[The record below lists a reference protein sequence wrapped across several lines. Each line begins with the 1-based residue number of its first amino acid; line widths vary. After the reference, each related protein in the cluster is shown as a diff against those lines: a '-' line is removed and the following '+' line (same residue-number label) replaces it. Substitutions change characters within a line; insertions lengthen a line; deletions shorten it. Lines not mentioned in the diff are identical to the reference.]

1 MSTDEMNTD
10 APSSTPRTGTTGGP
24 VGADR
29 VENREPAWLLVTR
42 REIVSRIT
50 DKSFLIGTVLM
61 IAMIVGFI
69 GFTAWQDERTDEV
82 TLGATPD
89 AVAMA
94 TAIADNA
101 SEVDDRVEVTLVE
114 LDDEQDARTA
124 VREQDVDAWLH
135 PVDGGWELTTE
146 SSEEDSLT
154 DVARVVV
161 RQQVLADNAAELG
174 TSVDDLEAGSTVSTA
189 FLRGDAEKAGVAE
202 AVGFVFVFLFYFA
215 ALVFGMQ
222 LASSVI
228 EEKQSR
234 IVEIIA
240 AAIPLRHLLAGKVL
254 GNTALAVIQLL
265 VYLAVGL
272 VGMSFTSFKSYVPAL
287 SGPTAWFI
295 GFFLA
300 GFIALACL
308 WAVAGS
314 LASRT
319 EDLQA
324 TSTPLTMLMLVMFF
338 GGLSLDGRGQVI
350 ASFVPPVSAVVMPKR
365 ILAGGVAWWE
375 PLVALGL
382 LAVFAAIT
390 VWVGERLYRRALLQT
405 GGRVSLRQAWSA
417 AE

>member
-1 MSTDEMNTD
+1 MSTDT
-10 APSSTPRTGTTGGP
+10 SSPDNQDS
-24 VGADR
+24 DR
-29 VENREPAWLLVTR
+29 RDEPAWLLVTR
-42 REIVSRIT
+42 REVVSRIT
-50 DKSFLIGTVLM
+50 DKSFLLGTAFMVVL
-61 IAMIVGFI
+61 IAGFI
-69 GFTAWQDERTDEV
+69 GFSAWQEERTDVV
-82 TLGATPD
+82 TLAATPD
-89 AVAMA
+89 AAAMA
-94 TAIADNA
+94 TAVADAAPEVDENVEVTVV
-101 SEVDDRVEVTLVE
+101 EVDDRAAAESALRE
-114 LDDEQDARTA
+114 DEA
-124 VREQDVDAWLH
+124 DAWLH
-135 PVDGGWELTTE
+135 PTDDGWQLTSE
-146 SSEEDSLT
+146 SSEQGSLT
-154 DVARVVV
+154 NVVEVVV
-161 RQQVLADNAAELG
+161 QQQVLADNAAEVG
-174 TSVDDLEAGSTVSTA
+174 TTVESLQAGSTVTTD

-240 AAIPLRHLLAGKVL
+240 AAIPVRHLLAGKVL
-254 GNTALAVIQLL
+254 GNTALAVIQLM
-265 VYLAVGL
+265 VYLVVGL
-272 VGMSFTSFKSYVPAL
+272 VGLSFTSYKSYVPAL

-365 ILAGGVAWWE
+365 ILAGGVEWWE
-375 PLVALGL
+375 PLLALGL
-382 LAVFAAIT
+382 LAAFAAVT
-390 VWVGERLYRRALLQT
+390 VWIGERLYRRALLQT

>member
-1 MSTDEMNTD
+1 MSTDKPRPDKPSPDNLGTD
-10 APSSTPRTGTTGGP
+10 HLGT
-24 VGADR
+24 DR
-29 VENREPAWLLVTR
+29 RDEPAWLLVTR
-42 REIVSRIT
+42 REVVSRIT
-50 DKSFLIGTVLM
+50 DKSFLLGTAFMVVL
-61 IAMIVGFI
+61 IAGFI
-69 GFTAWQDERTDEV
+69 GFNAWQEERTETV
-82 TLGATPD
+82 TLAATPD
-89 AVAMA
+89 AAAMA
-94 TAIADNA
+94 TAVADAAPGVDENVEVTVV
-101 SEVDDRVEVTLVE
+101 EVDDRAAAESALRE
-114 LDDEQDARTA
+114 DEA
-124 VREQDVDAWLH
+124 DAWLH
-135 PVDGGWELTTE
+135 PTDDGWQLTSE
-146 SSEEDSLT
+146 SSEQGSLT
-154 DVARVVV
+154 DVVEVVV
-161 RQQVLADNAAELG
+161 QQQVLADNAAEVG
-174 TSVDDLEAGSTVSTA
+174 TTVESLQAGSTVTTA
-189 FLRGDAEKAGVAE
+189 FLRGDAEKAAVAQ

-240 AAIPLRHLLAGKVL
+240 AAIPVRHLLAGKVL
-254 GNTALAVIQLL
+254 GNTALAVIQLM
-265 VYLAVGL
+265 VYLVVGL
-272 VGMSFTSFKSYVPAL
+272 VGLSFTSYKSYVPAL

-338 GGLSLDGRGQVI
+338 GGLSLDGRAQVI

-365 ILAGGVAWWE
+365 ILAGGVEWWE
-375 PLVALGL
+375 PLLALGL
-382 LAVFAAIT
+382 LAVFAAVT
-390 VWVGERLYRRALLQT
+390 VWIGERLYRRALLQT

>member
-1 MSTDEMNTD
+1 MSTDQPTN
-10 APSSTPRTGTTGGP
+10 
-24 VGADR
+24 DR
-29 VENREPAWLLVTR
+29 PTNDRPTNDRPTNDRRDEPAWLLVTR
-42 REIVSRIT
+42 REVVSRIT
-50 DKSFLIGTVLM
+50 DKSFLLGTAFMVVL
-61 IAMIVGFI
+61 IAGFI
-69 GFTAWQDERTDEV
+69 GFSAWQEERTDSV
-82 TLGATPD
+82 TLAATPD
-89 AVAMA
+89 SASMA
-94 TAIADNA
+94 TAVADAAPEVDENVEVTVV
-101 SEVDDRVEVTLVE
+101 EVDDRDAAEAALR
-114 LDDEQDARTA
+114 DDE
-124 VREQDVDAWLH
+124 VDAWLH
-135 PVDGGWELTTE
+135 PTEDGWQLTSE
-146 SSEEDSLT
+146 SSEQGSLT
-154 DVARVVV
+154 DVVRTVVQ
-161 RQQVLADNAAELG
+161 QQVLADNAADVG
-174 TSVDDLEAGSTVSTA
+174 TTVEDLQAGSTVTTA
-189 FLRGDAEKAGVAE
+189 FLRGDAERAGVAE

-265 VYLAVGL
+265 VYLVVGL
-272 VGMSFTSFKSYVPAL
+272 VGLSFTSYKSYVPAL

-295 GFFLA
+295 AFFLA
-300 GFIALACL
+300 GFVALACL

-365 ILAGGVAWWE
+365 ILAGGVEWWE

-382 LAVFAAIT
+382 LAAFAAVT

>member
-1 MSTDEMNTD
+1 MSTHDNG
-10 APSSTPRTGTTGGP
+10 SSRT
-24 VGADR
+24 
-29 VENREPAWLLVTR
+29 EPAWMLVTR
-42 REIVSRIT
+42 REVVSRIT
-50 DKSFLIGTVLM
+50 DKSFLIGTALM
-61 IAMIVGFI
+61 VVMIVGFI
-69 GFTAWQDERTDEV
+69 GFTAWQDTRTETV

-94 TAIADNA
+94 TTVEQAAP
-101 SEVDDRVEVTLVE
+101 EVDDEMEVTVVE
-114 LDDEQDARTA
+114 LDDRAAAEAALRGD
-124 VREQDVDAWLH
+124 EVDAWLH
-135 PVDGGWELTTE
+135 PVDDGWELTSE
-146 SSEEDSLT
+146 SSEQDSLT
-154 DVARVVV
+154 DLVRTVV
-161 RQQVLADNAAELG
+161 RGQVLSDNAAGVGSTVQE
-174 TSVDDLEAGSTVSTA
+174 LEAGSDVTTA
-189 FLRGDAEKAGVAE
+189 FLRGDAEKAAVAE

-254 GNTALAVIQLL
+254 GNTALAVIQLMIYL
-265 VYLAVGL
+265 VVGL
-272 VGMSFTSFKSYVPAL
+272 IGLTFTSYTSYVPAL
-287 SGPTAWFI
+287 TGPTAWFI

-300 GFIALACL
+300 GFVALACL

-338 GGLSLDGRGQVI
+338 AGLSLDGRGQVI

-365 ILAGGVAWWE
+365 ILSGGVEWWE

-382 LAVFAAIT
+382 LAVFAVVT

>member
-1 MSTDEMNTD
+1 MTTDK
-10 APSSTPRTGTTGGP
+10 SSPDDNVDNDLR
-24 VGADR
+24 D
-29 VENREPAWLLVTR
+29 EPPWLLVTR
-42 REIVSRIT
+42 REVVSRIT
-50 DKSFLIGTVLM
+50 DKSFLLGTAFMVVL
-61 IAMIVGFI
+61 IAGFI
-69 GFTAWQDERTDEV
+69 GFNAWQEERTETV
-82 TLGATPD
+82 TLAATPD
-89 AVAMA
+89 AAAMA
-94 TAIADNA
+94 TAVADAAPGVDENVEVTVV
-101 SEVDDRVEVTLVE
+101 EVDDRAAAESALRE
-114 LDDEQDARTA
+114 DE
-124 VREQDVDAWLH
+124 VDAWLH
-135 PVDGGWELTTE
+135 PTDDGWQLTSE
-146 SSEEDSLT
+146 SSEQGALT
-154 DVARVVV
+154 GVVEVVV
-161 RQQVLADNAAELG
+161 QQQVLADNAAEVG
-174 TSVDDLEAGSTVSTA
+174 TTVESLQAGSTVTTA

-240 AAIPLRHLLAGKVL
+240 AAIPVRHLLAGKVL
-254 GNTALAVIQLL
+254 GNTALAVIQLM
-265 VYLAVGL
+265 VYLVVGL
-272 VGMSFTSFKSYVPAL
+272 VGLSFTSYKSYVPAL

-365 ILAGGVAWWE
+365 ILAGGVEWWE
-375 PLVALGL
+375 PLLALGL
-382 LAVFAAIT
+382 LAAFAAVT
-390 VWVGERLYRRALLQT
+390 VWIGERLYRRALLQT

>member
-1 MSTDEMNTD
+1 MSTDT
-10 APSSTPRTGTTGGP
+10 SSPDKSSP
-24 VGADR
+24 DNLDADR
-29 VENREPAWLLVTR
+29 RDEPAWLLVTR
-42 REIVSRIT
+42 REVVSRIT
-50 DKSFLIGTVLM
+50 DKSFLLGTAFMVVL
-61 IAMIVGFI
+61 IAGFI
-69 GFTAWQDERTDEV
+69 GFSAWQEERTDVV
-82 TLGATPD
+82 TLAATPD
-89 AVAMA
+89 AAAMA
-94 TAIADNA
+94 TAVADAAPGVDENVEVTVV
-101 SEVDDRVEVTLVE
+101 EVDDRAAAESALRE
-114 LDDEQDARTA
+114 DE
-124 VREQDVDAWLH
+124 VDAWLH
-135 PVDGGWELTTE
+135 PTDDGWQLTSE
-146 SSEEDSLT
+146 SSEQGSLT
-154 DVARVVV
+154 DVVEVVV
-161 RQQVLADNAAELG
+161 QQQVLADNAAEVG
-174 TSVDDLEAGSTVSTA
+174 TTVESLQAGSTVTTA

-240 AAIPLRHLLAGKVL
+240 AAIPVRHLLAGKVL
-254 GNTALAVIQLL
+254 GNTALAVIQLM
-265 VYLAVGL
+265 VYLVVGL
-272 VGMSFTSFKSYVPAL
+272 VGLSFTSYKSYVPAL

-338 GGLSLDGRGQVI
+338 GGLSLDGRAQVI

-365 ILAGGVAWWE
+365 ILAGGVEWWE
-375 PLVALGL
+375 PLLALGL
-382 LAVFAAIT
+382 LAAFAAVT

>member
-1 MSTDEMNTD
+1 MSTDKSSPDNLDTD
-10 APSSTPRTGTTGGP
+10 RR
-24 VGADR
+24 D
-29 VENREPAWLLVTR
+29 EPPWLLVTR
-42 REIVSRIT
+42 REVVSRIT
-50 DKSFLIGTVLM
+50 DKSFLLGTAFMVVL
-61 IAMIVGFI
+61 IAGFI
-69 GFTAWQDERTDEV
+69 GFSAWQEERTETV
-82 TLGATPD
+82 TLAATPD
-89 AVAMA
+89 AAAMA
-94 TAIADNA
+94 TAVADA
-101 SEVDDRVEVTLVE
+101 APGVDENVEVTVVE
-114 LDDEQDARTA
+114 IDDRAAAESAL
-124 VREQDVDAWLH
+124 REDEVDAWLH
-135 PVDGGWELTTE
+135 PTDDGWQLTSE
-146 SSEEDSLT
+146 SSEQGSLT
-154 DVARVVV
+154 DVVEVVV
-161 RQQVLADNAAELG
+161 QQQVLADNAAEVG
-174 TSVDDLEAGSTVSTA
+174 TTVESLQAGSTVTTA

-240 AAIPLRHLLAGKVL
+240 AAIPVRHLLAGKVL
-254 GNTALAVIQLL
+254 GNTALAVIQLM
-265 VYLAVGL
+265 VYLVVGL
-272 VGMSFTSFKSYVPAL
+272 VGLSFTSYKSYVPAL

-338 GGLSLDGRGQVI
+338 GGLSLDGRAQVI

-365 ILAGGVAWWE
+365 ILAGGVEWWE
-375 PLVALGL
+375 PLLALGL
-382 LAVFAAIT
+382 LAAFAAVT
-390 VWVGERLYRRALLQT
+390 VRIGERLYRRALLQT

>member
-1 MSTDEMNTD
+1 MTTAPNPDPNAGPSRHPDASRERGGD
-10 APSSTPRTGTTGGP
+10 AP
-24 VGADR
+24 
-29 VENREPAWLLVTR
+29 WLLVTR

-61 IAMIVGFI
+61 VAMLVGFI
-69 GFTAWQDERTDEV
+69 GFTAWQEERTSEV
-82 TLGATPD
+82 TLGATPE

-94 TAIADNA
+94 EAVAA
-101 SEVDDRVEVTLVE
+101 GAPEVDDKVEVTVE
-114 LDDEQDARTA
+114 ELADDAAAEDAL
-124 VREQDVDAWLH
+124 REDEVDAWLH
-135 PVDGGWELTTE
+135 PADDGWQLTSE
-146 SSEEDSLT
+146 SSEQDALT
-154 DVARVVV
+154 EVTRAVV
-161 RQQVLADNAAELG
+161 RQQVLTENAAGAG
-174 TSVDDLEAGSTVSTA
+174 TSVEALEAGSAVSTD
-189 FLRGDAEKAGVAE
+189 FLRGDAEKAAVAQ

-254 GNTALAVIQLL
+254 GNTALAMIQLL
-265 VYLAVGL
+265 VYLVVGL
-272 VGMSFTSFKSYVPAL
+272 VGLAFTSYKSYVPDL
-287 SGPTAWFI
+287 SGPTVWFVL
-295 GFFLA
+295 FFLA
-300 GFIALACL
+300 GFVALACL

-338 GGLSLDGRGQVI
+338 GGISLDGRGQVI

-365 ILAGGVAWWE
+365 ILAGGVEWWE
-375 PLVALGL
+375 PLLALGL
-382 LAVFAAIT
+382 LAAFAVVTVAI
-390 VWVGERLYRRALLQT
+390 GERLYRRALLQT
-405 GGRVSLRQAWSA
+405 GGRVTLRQAWST

>member
-1 MSTDEMNTD
+1 MSTDKSSPDNLDTD
-10 APSSTPRTGTTGGP
+10 RR
-24 VGADR
+24 D
-29 VENREPAWLLVTR
+29 EPAWLLVTR
-42 REIVSRIT
+42 REVVSRIT
-50 DKSFLIGTVLM
+50 DKSFLLGTAFMVVL
-61 IAMIVGFI
+61 IAGFI
-69 GFTAWQDERTDEV
+69 GFNAWQEERTDVV
-82 TLGATPD
+82 TLAATPD
-89 AVAMA
+89 AAAMA
-94 TAIADNA
+94 TVVADAAPGVDENVEVTVV
-101 SEVDDRVEVTLVE
+101 EVDDRAAAESALRE
-114 LDDEQDARTA
+114 DE
-124 VREQDVDAWLH
+124 VDAWLH
-135 PVDGGWELTTE
+135 PTDDGWQLTSE
-146 SSEEDSLT
+146 SSEQGSLT
-154 DVARVVV
+154 DVVEVVV
-161 RQQVLADNAAELG
+161 QQQVLADNAAEVG
-174 TSVDDLEAGSTVSTA
+174 TTVESLQAGSTVTTA

-240 AAIPLRHLLAGKVL
+240 AAIPVRHLLAGKVL
-254 GNTALAVIQLL
+254 GNTALAVIQLM
-265 VYLAVGL
+265 VYLVVGL
-272 VGMSFTSFKSYVPAL
+272 VGLSFTSYKSYVPAL

-338 GGLSLDGRGQVI
+338 GGLSLDGRAQVI

-365 ILAGGVAWWE
+365 ILAGGVEWWE
-375 PLVALGL
+375 PLLALGL
-382 LAVFAAIT
+382 LAAFAAVT

>member
-1 MSTDEMNTD
+1 MSTDNNT
-10 APSSTPRTGTTGGP
+10 
-24 VGADR
+24 
-29 VENREPAWLLVTR
+29 EPAWLLVTR
-42 REIVSRIT
+42 REVVSRIT
-50 DKSFLIGTVLM
+50 DKSFLIGTALM
-61 IAMIVGFI
+61 VAMLVGFI

-82 TLGATPD
+82 TLAATPD

-94 TAIADNA
+94 DVIAETAPDVDDKVEIKVL
-101 SEVDDRVEVTLVE
+101 EVDDA
-114 LDDEQDARTA
+114 DAAETA
-124 VREQDVDAWLH
+124 LRESEADAWLH
-135 PVDGGWELTTE
+135 PADDGWQLTSE
-146 SSEEDSLT
+146 SSEQESLT
-154 DVARVVV
+154 EVTRTVV
-161 RQQVLADNAAELG
+161 RQAVLAENATDAG
-174 TSVDDLEAGSTVSTA
+174 TTVDALEAGSAVSTD
-189 FLRGDAEKAGVAE
+189 FLRGDAEKAAVAQ

-215 ALVFGMQ
+215 ALIFGMQ

-254 GNTALAVIQLL
+254 GNTALAMIQLL
-265 VYLAVGL
+265 IYLAVGL
-272 VGMSFTSFKSYVPAL
+272 VGLSFTPYKSFVPAL

-295 GFFLA
+295 GFFFA
-300 GFIALACL
+300 GFVALACL

-338 GGLSLDGRGQVI
+338 GGVSLDGRAQVI

-365 ILAGGVAWWE
+365 ILAGGVEWWE
-375 PLVALGL
+375 PLLALGL
-382 LAVFAAIT
+382 LAAFAAIT

-405 GGRVSLRQAWSA
+405 GGRVSLRQAWAA

>member
-1 MSTDEMNTD
+1 MSTGPHTD
-10 APSSTPRTGTTGGP
+10 RTT
-24 VGADR
+24 D
-29 VENREPAWLLVTR
+29 PAWLLVTR

-50 DKSFLIGTVLM
+50 DKTFLLGTALM
-61 IAMIVGFI
+61 VAMLVGFI
-69 GFTAWQDERTDEV
+69 GFSAWQDEKTEHV

-94 TAIADNA
+94 TAIADSA
-101 SEVDDRVEVTLVE
+101 PQVDDKVEVRLVE
-114 LDDEQDARTA
+114 LDDEAAARTA
-124 VREQDVDAWLH
+124 LLEDEVDAWLH
-135 PVDGGWELTTE
+135 PAADGWELTSE
-146 SSEEDSLT
+146 SSEQEALT

-161 RQQVLADNAAELG
+161 RQAVLADNAAGAG
-174 TSVDDLEAGSTVSTA
+174 TTVAELEAGSAVSTA
-189 FLRGDAEKAGVAE
+189 FLRGDAEKAEVAQ
-202 AVGFVFVFLFYFA
+202 AVGFVFVFLFYFS
-215 ALVFGMQ
+215 ALIFGMQ

-254 GNTALAVIQLL
+254 GNTALAVLQLL

-272 VGMSFTSFKSYVPAL
+272 VGMSFTSYKSYLPAL
-287 SGPTAWFI
+287 SGPTVWFV

-300 GFIALACL
+300 GFVALACL

-324 TSTPLTMLMLVMFF
+324 TSTPLTMLMLAMFF
-338 GGLSLDGRGQVI
+338 GGISLDGRGQVI
-350 ASFVPPVSAVVMPKR
+350 ASYLPPVSAVVMPKR
-365 ILAGGVAWWE
+365 ILAGGVEWWE
-375 PLVALGL
+375 PLLALGL
-382 LAVFAAIT
+382 LALFAVAT

-417 AE
+417 VE

>member
-1 MSTDEMNTD
+1 MST
-10 APSSTPRTGTTGGP
+10 PVRSTHSDRTEGT
-24 VGADR
+24 
-29 VENREPAWLLVTR
+29 EPPWLLVTR
-42 REIVSRIT
+42 REVVSRIT
-50 DKSFLIGTVLM
+50 DKSFLLGTVLM
-61 IAMIVGFI
+61 VALLVGFI
-69 GFTAWQDERTDEV
+69 GFSAWQDEKTETV

-94 TAIADNA
+94 TAIADGA
-101 SEVDDRVEVTLVE
+101 PEVDDRVKVTLVE
-114 LDDEQDARTA
+114 LDDEAAAENALHED
-124 VREQDVDAWLH
+124 EVDAWLH
-135 PVDGGWELTTE
+135 PVGDGWELTSE
-146 SSEEDSLT
+146 SSEQDALT

-161 RQQVLADNAAELG
+161 RQQVLADNAAGVGSTVEQ
-174 TSVDDLEAGSTVSTA
+174 LEAGSTVSTA
-189 FLRGDAEKAGVAE
+189 FLRGDAEKAAVAE

-215 ALVFGMQ
+215 ALIFGMQ

-254 GNTALAVIQLL
+254 GNTALALIQLL
-265 VYLAVGL
+265 VYLVVGL
-272 VGMSFTSFKSYVPAL
+272 VGLSFTSYKSYVPAL

-338 GGLSLDGRGQVI
+338 GGLSLDGRSQVI

-365 ILAGGVAWWE
+365 ILAGGVEWWE

-382 LAVFAAIT
+382 LAVFAAVT
-390 VWVGERLYRRALLQT
+390 VAVGERLYRRALLQT
-405 GGRVSLRQAWSA
+405 GGRVGLRQAWSA

>member
-1 MSTDEMNTD
+1 MSTERDDRNT
-10 APSSTPRTGTTGGP
+10 
-24 VGADR
+24 
-29 VENREPAWLLVTR
+29 EPAWVLVTR
-42 REIVSRIT
+42 REVVSRIT
-50 DKSFLIGTVLM
+50 DKSFLFGTAFMVVL
-61 IAMIVGFI
+61 IAGFI
-69 GFTAWQDERTDEV
+69 GFTAWQEERTDEV
-82 TLGATPD
+82 TLAATPD

-94 TAIADNA
+94 RAIAESA
-101 SEVDDRVEVTLVE
+101 PAVDDRVEVTILE
-114 LDDEQDARTA
+114 TDDQAAAETA
-124 VREQDVDAWLH
+124 LREDEADAWLH
-135 PVDGGWELTTE
+135 PTDDGWQLTSE
-146 SSEEDSLT
+146 SSEQDALT
-154 DVARVVV
+154 AVARAVV
-161 RQQVLADNAAELG
+161 RQEVLAQNAASAG
-174 TSVDDLEAGSTVSTA
+174 TSVEALESGSTVTTD
-189 FLRGDAEKAGVAE
+189 FLRGDAERAAVAQ

-254 GNTALAVIQLL
+254 GNTALAMIQLL

-272 VGMSFTSFKSYVPAL
+272 VGLSFTPYKSFVPAL
-287 SGPTAWFI
+287 AGPTAWFI
-295 GFFLA
+295 AFFFA
-300 GFIALACL
+300 GFVALACL

-338 GGLSLDGRGQVI
+338 GGVSLDGRAQVV

-365 ILAGGVAWWE
+365 ILAGGVEWWE
-375 PLVALGL
+375 PLLALGL
-382 LAVFAAIT
+382 LAVFAAVT
-390 VWVGERLYRRALLQT
+390 VWIGERLYRRALLQT
-405 GGRVSLRQAWSA
+405 GGRVSLRQAWAA

>member
-1 MSTDEMNTD
+1 MSTDQTD
-10 APSSTPRTGTTGGP
+10 RTTTDHGTGKPAGSD
-24 VGADR
+24 GH
-29 VENREPAWLLVTR
+29 REPAWLLVTR

-61 IAMIVGFI
+61 VAMIVGFI
-69 GFTAWQDERTDEV
+69 GFTAWQDEKTESA
-82 TLGATPD
+82 TLGATPE

-101 SEVDDRVEVTLVE
+101 ADVDDKLDVTLVE
-114 LDDEQDARTA
+114 LDDEDAARTA
-124 VREQDVDAWLH
+124 LEEEDVDAWLH
-135 PVDGGWELTTE
+135 PVDGGWELTSE
-146 SSEEDSLT
+146 SSEQDALT

-161 RQQVLADNAAELG
+161 RQEVLAANAADVGSTVEA
-174 TSVDDLEAGSTVSTA
+174 LEAGSTVSTD
-189 FLRGDAEKAGVAE
+189 FLRGDAEKASVAE

-272 VGMSFTSFKSYVPAL
+272 VGLSFTPYKSYVPAL
-287 SGPTAWFI
+287 SGPTVWFI

-300 GFIALACL
+300 GFVALACL

-338 GGLSLDGRGQVI
+338 GGLSLEGRGQVI

-375 PLVALGL
+375 PLLALGL
-382 LAVFAAIT
+382 LAVFAAVT

>member
-1 MSTDEMNTD
+1 MSTDNNT
-10 APSSTPRTGTTGGP
+10 
-24 VGADR
+24 
-29 VENREPAWLLVTR
+29 EPAWLLVTR
-42 REIVSRIT
+42 REVVSRIT
-50 DKSFLIGTVLM
+50 DKSFLIGTALM
-61 IAMIVGFI
+61 VAMLVGFI

-82 TLGATPD
+82 TLAATPD

-94 TAIADNA
+94 DVIAETAPDVDDKVEVTVL
-101 SEVDDRVEVTLVE
+101 EVDDA
-114 LDDEQDARTA
+114 DAAETA
-124 VREQDVDAWLH
+124 LRESEADAWLH
-135 PVDGGWELTTE
+135 PADDGWQLTSE
-146 SSEEDSLT
+146 SSEQESLT
-154 DVARVVV
+154 EVTRTVV
-161 RQQVLADNAAELG
+161 RQAVLAENATDAG
-174 TSVDDLEAGSTVSTA
+174 TTVEALEAGSAVSTD
-189 FLRGDAEKAGVAE
+189 FLRGDAEKAAVAQ

-215 ALVFGMQ
+215 ALIFGMQ

-254 GNTALAVIQLL
+254 GNTALAMIQLL
-265 VYLAVGL
+265 IYLAVGL
-272 VGMSFTSFKSYVPAL
+272 VGLSFTPYKSFVPEL

-295 GFFLA
+295 GFFFA
-300 GFIALACL
+300 GFVALACL

-338 GGLSLDGRGQVI
+338 GGVSLDGRAQVI

-365 ILAGGVAWWE
+365 ILAGGVEWWE
-375 PLVALGL
+375 PLLALGL
-382 LAVFAAIT
+382 LAAFAAIT

-405 GGRVSLRQAWSA
+405 GGRVSLRQAWAA

>member
-1 MSTDEMNTD
+1 M
-10 APSSTPRTGTTGGP
+10 
-24 VGADR
+24 
-29 VENREPAWLLVTR
+29 
-42 REIVSRIT
+42 
-50 DKSFLIGTVLM
+50 
-61 IAMIVGFI
+61 
-69 GFTAWQDERTDEV
+69 V
-82 TLGATPD
+82 TLAATPD
-89 AVAMA
+89 AAAMA
-94 TAIADNA
+94 TAVADAAPGVDENVEVTVV
-101 SEVDDRVEVTLVE
+101 EVDDRAAAESALRE
-114 LDDEQDARTA
+114 DE
-124 VREQDVDAWLH
+124 VDAWLH
-135 PVDGGWELTTE
+135 PTDDGWQLTSE
-146 SSEEDSLT
+146 SSEQGSLT
-154 DVARVVV
+154 DVVEVVV
-161 RQQVLADNAAELG
+161 QQQVLADNAAEVG
-174 TSVDDLEAGSTVSTA
+174 TTVESLQAGSTVTTA

-240 AAIPLRHLLAGKVL
+240 AAIPVRHLLAGKVL
-254 GNTALAVIQLL
+254 GNTALAVIQLM
-265 VYLAVGL
+265 VYLVVGL
-272 VGMSFTSFKSYVPAL
+272 VGLSFTSYKSYVPAL

-338 GGLSLDGRGQVI
+338 GGLSLDGRAQVI

-365 ILAGGVAWWE
+365 ILAGGVEWWE
-375 PLVALGL
+375 PLLALGL
-382 LAVFAAIT
+382 LAAFAAVT
-390 VWVGERLYRRALLQT
+390 VWIGERLYRRALLQT

>member
-1 MSTDEMNTD
+1 MSTDTSSPDNQSPDNRDTD
-10 APSSTPRTGTTGGP
+10 RR
-24 VGADR
+24 D
-29 VENREPAWLLVTR
+29 EPPWLLVTR
-42 REIVSRIT
+42 REVVSRIT
-50 DKSFLIGTVLM
+50 DKSFLLGTAFMVVL
-61 IAMIVGFI
+61 IAGFI
-69 GFTAWQDERTDEV
+69 GFNAWQEERTDTV
-82 TLGATPD
+82 TLAATPD
-89 AVAMA
+89 AAAMA
-94 TAIADNA
+94 TAVADAAPGVDENVEVTVV
-101 SEVDDRVEVTLVE
+101 EVDDRAAAESALRE
-114 LDDEQDARTA
+114 DE
-124 VREQDVDAWLH
+124 VDAWLH
-135 PVDGGWELTTE
+135 PTDDGWQLTSE
-146 SSEEDSLT
+146 SSEQGSLT
-154 DVARVVV
+154 DVVEVVV
-161 RQQVLADNAAELG
+161 QQQVLADNAAEVG
-174 TSVDDLEAGSTVSTA
+174 TTVESLQAGSTVTTA

-240 AAIPLRHLLAGKVL
+240 AAIPVRHLLAGKVL
-254 GNTALAVIQLL
+254 GNTALAVIQLM
-265 VYLAVGL
+265 VYLVVGL
-272 VGMSFTSFKSYVPAL
+272 VGLSFTSYKSYVPAL

-338 GGLSLDGRGQVI
+338 GGLSLDGRAQVI

-365 ILAGGVAWWE
+365 ILAGGVEWWE
-375 PLVALGL
+375 PLLALGL
-382 LAVFAAIT
+382 LAAFAAVT
-390 VWVGERLYRRALLQT
+390 VWIGERLYRRALLQT

>member
-1 MSTDEMNTD
+1 MSTDNHTD
-10 APSSTPRTGTTGGP
+10 STH
-24 VGADR
+24 
-29 VENREPAWLLVTR
+29 EPAWMLVTR
-42 REIVSRIT
+42 REVVSRIT
-50 DKSFLIGTVLM
+50 DKSFLLGTAFMVLL
-61 IAMIVGFI
+61 IAGFI
-69 GFTAWQDERTDEV
+69 GFSAWQEEKTDKV
-82 TLGATPD
+82 TLAATPD

-94 TAIADNA
+94 TAIKDGAPEVDDKVQVTIL
-101 SEVDDRVEVTLVE
+101 EVDDRAEAETALTE
-114 LDDEQDARTA
+114 DEA
-124 VREQDVDAWLH
+124 DAWLH
-135 PVDGGWELTTE
+135 PADDGWQLTSE
-146 SSEEDSLT
+146 SSEQESLNAVT
-154 DVARVVV
+154 QAVV
-161 RQQVLADNAAELG
+161 RQAVLAENAAGAG
-174 TSVDDLEAGSTVSTA
+174 TSVEALEAGSTVSTD
-189 FLRGDAEKAGVAE
+189 FLRGDAERASVAE

-215 ALVFGMQ
+215 ALIFGMQ

-254 GNTALAVIQLL
+254 GNTALAMIQLL

-272 VGMSFTSFKSYVPAL
+272 VGLSFTPYKSYVPAL

-295 GFFLA
+295 GFFFA
-300 GFIALACL
+300 GFVALACL

-338 GGLSLDGRGQVI
+338 GGVSLDGRAQVI

-365 ILAGGVAWWE
+365 ILAGGVEWWE
-375 PLVALGL
+375 PLLALGL
-382 LAVFAAIT
+382 LAAFAAVT

-405 GGRVSLRQAWSA
+405 GGRVSLRQAWA
-417 AE
+417 TAE

>member
-1 MSTDEMNTD
+1 MSTDQPTN
-10 APSSTPRTGTTGGP
+10 
-24 VGADR
+24 DR
-29 VENREPAWLLVTR
+29 PTNDRPTNDRRDEPAWLLVTR
-42 REIVSRIT
+42 REVVSRIT
-50 DKSFLIGTVLM
+50 DKSFLLGTAFMVVL
-61 IAMIVGFI
+61 IAGFI
-69 GFTAWQDERTDEV
+69 GFSAWQEERTDSV
-82 TLGATPD
+82 TLAATPD
-89 AVAMA
+89 SASMA
-94 TAIADNA
+94 TAVADAAPEVDENVEVTVV
-101 SEVDDRVEVTLVE
+101 EVDDRDAAEAALR
-114 LDDEQDARTA
+114 DDE
-124 VREQDVDAWLH
+124 VDAWLH
-135 PVDGGWELTTE
+135 PTEDGWQLTSE
-146 SSEEDSLT
+146 SSEQGSLT
-154 DVARVVV
+154 NVVEVVV
-161 RQQVLADNAAELG
+161 QQQVLADNAAEVG
-174 TSVDDLEAGSTVSTA
+174 TTVESLQAGSTVTTD

-240 AAIPLRHLLAGKVL
+240 AAIPVRHLLAGKVL
-254 GNTALAVIQLL
+254 GNTALAVIQLM
-265 VYLAVGL
+265 VYLVVGL
-272 VGMSFTSFKSYVPAL
+272 VGLSFTSYKSYVPAL

-338 GGLSLDGRGQVI
+338 GGLSLDGRAQVI

-365 ILAGGVAWWE
+365 ILAGGVEWWE
-375 PLVALGL
+375 PLLALGL
-382 LAVFAAIT
+382 LAAFAAVT
-390 VWVGERLYRRALLQT
+390 VWIGERLYRRALLQT

>member
-1 MSTDEMNTD
+1 M
-10 APSSTPRTGTTGGP
+10 
-24 VGADR
+24 
-29 VENREPAWLLVTR
+29 
-42 REIVSRIT
+42 
-50 DKSFLIGTVLM
+50 
-61 IAMIVGFI
+61 
-69 GFTAWQDERTDEV
+69 
-82 TLGATPD
+82 TLAATPD
-89 AVAMA
+89 AAAMA
-94 TAIADNA
+94 TAVADAAPGVDENVEVTVV
-101 SEVDDRVEVTLVE
+101 EVDDRAAAEAALRE
-114 LDDEQDARTA
+114 DE
-124 VREQDVDAWLH
+124 VDAWLH
-135 PVDGGWELTTE
+135 PTDDGWQLTSE
-146 SSEEDSLT
+146 SSEQGSLT
-154 DVARVVV
+154 DVVEVVV
-161 RQQVLADNAAELG
+161 QQQVLADNAAEVG
-174 TSVDDLEAGSTVSTA
+174 TTVESLQAGSTVTTA

-240 AAIPLRHLLAGKVL
+240 AAIPVRHLLAGKVL
-254 GNTALAVIQLL
+254 GNTALAVIQLM
-265 VYLAVGL
+265 VYLVVGL
-272 VGMSFTSFKSYVPAL
+272 VGLSFTSYKSYVPAL

-338 GGLSLDGRGQVI
+338 GGLSLDGRAQVI

-365 ILAGGVAWWE
+365 ILAGGVEWWE
-375 PLVALGL
+375 PLLALGL
-382 LAVFAAIT
+382 LAAFAAVT

>member
-1 MSTDEMNTD
+1 MSTQTPSTGTDSVHGADTPGGD
-10 APSSTPRTGTTGGP
+10 APTT
-24 VGADR
+24 DR
-29 VENREPAWLLVTR
+29 RDEPAWLLVTR
-42 REIVSRIT
+42 REVVSRIT
-50 DKSFLIGTVLM
+50 DKSFLLGTAFMVVL
-61 IAMIVGFI
+61 IAGFI
-69 GFTAWQDERTDEV
+69 GFNAWQEERTETV
-82 TLGATPD
+82 TLAATPD
-89 AVAMA
+89 AAAMA
-94 TAIADNA
+94 TAIADA
-101 SEVDDRVEVTLVE
+101 APDVDEDVEVTVVAVDDRTAAEAALR
-114 LDDEQDARTA
+114 DD
-124 VREQDVDAWLH
+124 DVDAWLH
-135 PVDGGWELTTE
+135 PTEDGWQLTSE
-146 SSEEDSLT
+146 SSEQGSLT
-154 DVARVVV
+154 DVVRTVVS
-161 RQQVLADNAAELG
+161 QQVLADNAADVGSTVE
-174 TSVDDLEAGSTVSTA
+174 DLQAGSTVTTA
-189 FLRGDAEKAGVAE
+189 FLRGDAEKAGVAD

-254 GNTALAVIQLL
+254 GNTALAMIQLL

-272 VGMSFTSFKSYVPAL
+272 VGLSFTSYKSYVPAL

-295 GFFLA
+295 AFFLA
-300 GFIALACL
+300 GFVALACL

-365 ILAGGVAWWE
+365 ILAGGVEWWE
-375 PLVALGL
+375 PLLALGL
-382 LAVFAAIT
+382 LAAFAAVT

>member
-1 MSTDEMNTD
+1 MSTDNNT
-10 APSSTPRTGTTGGP
+10 
-24 VGADR
+24 
-29 VENREPAWLLVTR
+29 EPAWLLVTR
-42 REIVSRIT
+42 REVVSRIT
-50 DKSFLIGTVLM
+50 DKSFLIGTALM
-61 IAMIVGFI
+61 VAMLVGFI

-82 TLGATPD
+82 TLAATPD

-94 TAIADNA
+94 DVIAETAPDVDDKVDVTVL
-101 SEVDDRVEVTLVE
+101 EVDDA
-114 LDDEQDARTA
+114 DAAETA
-124 VREQDVDAWLH
+124 LRESEADAWLH
-135 PVDGGWELTTE
+135 PADDGWQLTSE
-146 SSEEDSLT
+146 SSEQESLT
-154 DVARVVV
+154 EVTRTVV
-161 RQQVLADNAAELG
+161 RQAVLAENATDAG
-174 TSVDDLEAGSTVSTA
+174 TTVDALEAGSAVSTD
-189 FLRGDAEKAGVAE
+189 FLRGDAEKAAVAQ

-215 ALVFGMQ
+215 ALIFGMQ

-254 GNTALAVIQLL
+254 GNTALAMIQLL
-265 VYLAVGL
+265 IYLAVGL
-272 VGMSFTSFKSYVPAL
+272 VGLSFTPYKSFVPAL

-295 GFFLA
+295 GFFFA
-300 GFIALACL
+300 GFVALACL

-324 TSTPLTMLMLVMFF
+324 TSTPLTMLMLVMIF
-338 GGLSLDGRGQVI
+338 GGVSLDGRAQVI

-365 ILAGGVAWWE
+365 ILAGGVEWWE
-375 PLVALGL
+375 PLLALGL
-382 LAVFAAIT
+382 LAAFAAIT

-405 GGRVSLRQAWSA
+405 GGRVSLRQAWAA

>member
-1 MSTDEMNTD
+1 MSTSPEK
-10 APSSTPRTGTTGGP
+10 AQRTT
-24 VGADR
+24 
-29 VENREPAWLLVTR
+29 EPAWLLVTR
-42 REIVSRIT
+42 REVVSRIT
-50 DKSFLIGTVLM
+50 DKAFLIGTVLM
-61 IAMIVGFI
+61 VAMIVGFI
-69 GFTAWQDERTDEV
+69 GFTAWQEERTDEV

-89 AVAMA
+89 ALAMA
-94 TAIADNA
+94 TAVADGA
-101 SEVDDRVEVTLVE
+101 SEVDDKVEVTLVE
-114 LDDEQDARTA
+114 LDDETA
-124 VREQDVDAWLH
+124 AEEALEGDEIDAWLH
-135 PVDGGWELTTE
+135 PVADGWELTSE
-146 SSEEDSLT
+146 SSEQESLT
-154 DVARVVV
+154 AVVEAVV
-161 RQQVLADNAAELG
+161 RQQVLAENAAGAGFTVQE
-174 TSVDDLEAGSTVSTA
+174 LEAGSAVSTA
-189 FLRGDAEKAGVAE
+189 FLRGDAEKAAVAE
-202 AVGFVFVFLFYFA
+202 AVGFVFVFLFYLA
-215 ALVFGMQ
+215 ALIFGMQ

-265 VYLAVGL
+265 IYLVVGL
-272 VGMSFTSFKSYVPAL
+272 VGLSFTPYKSYVPAL
-287 SGPTAWFI
+287 SGPTAWFV

-324 TSTPLTMLMLVMFF
+324 TSTPLTMLMLAMFI
-338 GGLSLDGRGQVI
+338 GGVSLEGRGQVI

-365 ILAGGVAWWE
+365 ILAGGVEWWE

-382 LAVFAAIT
+382 LAVFAAVT

>member
-1 MSTDEMNTD
+1 MSTRTTD
-10 APSSTPRTGTTGGP
+10 
-24 VGADR
+24 
-29 VENREPAWLLVTR
+29 PAWLLVTR
-42 REIVSRIT
+42 REVVSRIT

-61 IAMIVGFI
+61 VTMLVGFI
-69 GFTAWQDERTDEV
+69 GFTAWQDEKTDEV

-89 AVAMA
+89 SVAMA
-94 TAIADNA
+94 TAVADGA
-101 SEVDDRVEVTLVE
+101 SEVDDKVDVTLVE
-114 LDDEQDARTA
+114 LDDEAA
-124 VREQDVDAWLH
+124 AEQALEEDEVDAWLH
-135 PVDGGWELTTE
+135 SVADGWELTSE
-146 SSEEDSLT
+146 SSEQESLT
-154 DVARVVV
+154 AVVEAVV
-161 RQQVLADNAAELG
+161 RQQVLTENAADAG
-174 TSVDDLEAGSTVSTA
+174 TTVEELEAGSAVSTA
-189 FLRGDAEKAGVAE
+189 FLRGDAEKAAVAQ
-202 AVGFVFVFLFYFA
+202 AVGFVFVFLFYIA
-215 ALVFGMQ
+215 ALIFGMQ

-254 GNTALAVIQLL
+254 GNTALAMIQLL
-265 VYLAVGL
+265 IYLAVGL
-272 VGMSFTSFKSYVPAL
+272 VGLSFTPYKSYVPAL
-287 SGPTAWFI
+287 SGPTAWFV

-324 TSTPLTMLMLVMFF
+324 TSTPLTMLMLAMFF
-338 GGLSLDGRGQVI
+338 GGVSLDGRGQVI

-365 ILAGGVAWWE
+365 ILAGGVEWWE

-382 LAVFAAIT
+382 LAVFAAVT

>member
-1 MSTDEMNTD
+1 
-10 APSSTPRTGTTGGP
+10 
-24 VGADR
+24 
-29 VENREPAWLLVTR
+29 
-42 REIVSRIT
+42 
-50 DKSFLIGTVLM
+50 
-61 IAMIVGFI
+61 
-69 GFTAWQDERTDEV
+69 
-82 TLGATPD
+82 
-89 AVAMA
+89 
-94 TAIADNA
+94 
-101 SEVDDRVEVTLVE
+101 VEVVI
-114 LDDEQDARTA
+114 Q
-124 VREQDVDAWLH
+124 
-135 PVDGGWELTTE
+135 
-146 SSEEDSLT
+146 
-154 DVARVVV
+154 
-161 RQQVLADNAAELG
+161 QQVLADNAAEVG
-174 TSVDDLEAGSTVSTA
+174 TTVESLQAGSTVTTA

-240 AAIPLRHLLAGKVL
+240 AAIPVRHLLAGKVL
-254 GNTALAVIQLL
+254 GNTALAVIQLM
-265 VYLAVGL
+265 VYLVVGL
-272 VGMSFTSFKSYVPAL
+272 VGLSFTSYKSYVPAL

-338 GGLSLDGRGQVI
+338 GGLSLDGRAQVI

-365 ILAGGVAWWE
+365 ILAGGVEWWE
-375 PLVALGL
+375 PLLALGL
-382 LAVFAAIT
+382 LAAFAAVT
-390 VWVGERLYRRALLQT
+390 VWIGERLYRRALLQT

>member
-1 MSTDEMNTD
+1 MSTEKNTERNTER
-10 APSSTPRTGTTGGP
+10 ST
-24 VGADR
+24 
-29 VENREPAWLLVTR
+29 EPAWVLVTR
-42 REIVSRIT
+42 REVVSRIT
-50 DKSFLIGTVLM
+50 DKSFLIGTALM
-61 IAMIVGFI
+61 VVMIVGFL
-69 GFTAWQDERTDEV
+69 GFTAWQDEKTESV

-94 TAIADNA
+94 TAIRDGA
-101 SEVDDRVEVTLVE
+101 EQVDDQVEVAVVE
-114 LDDEQDARTA
+114 LADESAAETALHDD
-124 VREQDVDAWLH
+124 DVDAWLH
-135 PVDGGWELTTE
+135 ATDDGWQLTSE
-146 SSEEDSLT
+146 SSEQETLT
-154 DVARVVV
+154 DVTQAVV
-161 RQQVLADNAAELG
+161 RQQVLADNAAGAG
-174 TSVDDLEAGSTVSTA
+174 TTVEALEAGSSVSTD
-189 FLRGDAEKAGVAE
+189 FLRGDAERAAVAE
-202 AVGFVFVFLFYFA
+202 VVGFAFVFLFYFA

-265 VYLAVGL
+265 VYLVVGL
-272 VGMSFTSFKSYVPAL
+272 VGLSFTSYKSYVPAL

-300 GFIALACL
+300 GFVALACL

-338 GGLSLDGRGQVI
+338 GGLSLEGRGQVI
-350 ASFVPPVSAVVMPKR
+350 ASFIPPVSAVVMPKR
-365 ILAGGVAWWE
+365 ILAGGVEWWE
-375 PLVALGL
+375 PLLALGL
-382 LAVFAAIT
+382 LAAFAAVT

>member
-1 MSTDEMNTD
+1 MSTEKSTEKSTD
-10 APSSTPRTGTTGGP
+10 KNAQRNG
-24 VGADR
+24 
-29 VENREPAWLLVTR
+29 EPAWLLVTR
-42 REIVSRIT
+42 REVVSRIT

-61 IAMIVGFI
+61 VAMIAGFI
-69 GFTAWQDERTDEV
+69 GFTAWQDERTDAV

-94 TAIADNA
+94 TAVKEGAPA
-101 SEVDDRVEVTLVE
+101 VDDKVKVTVVE
-114 LDDEQDARTA
+114 LDDESAAKTA
-124 VREQDVDAWLH
+124 LREDEVDAWLH
-135 PVDGGWELTTE
+135 PTADGWELTSE
-146 SSEEDSLT
+146 SSEQGSLT
-154 DVARVVV
+154 DVTEAVV
-161 RQQVLADNAAELG
+161 REQVLADNAGSVG
-174 TSVDDLEAGSTVSTA
+174 TTVEALEAGSTVSTK
-189 FLRGDAEKAGVAE
+189 FLRGDAEKAAVAE

-265 VYLAVGL
+265 VYVVVGL
-272 VGMSFTSFKSYVPAL
+272 VGLSFTSYKSYVPAL

-300 GFIALACL
+300 GFVALACL

-314 LASRT
+314 LASRA

-338 GGLSLDGRGQVI
+338 GGLSLDGRAQVI

-365 ILAGGVAWWE
+365 ILAGGVEWWE

-382 LAVFAAIT
+382 LAAFAAVT
-390 VWVGERLYRRALLQT
+390 VWVGEKLYRRALLQT